1 MGAIIWDSP
10 AIELEDV
17 PTLQELLVVADDGLL
32 LRELVD
38 LQTTYPRLCGVKDRR
53 DINEMKELYAH
64 ALARMR
70 GLESLGASDGRGP
83 IVVFPQYTYKV
94 LFDCGAIVP
103 RLGAS
108 AIRLEEFDSTCE
120 MLRSGRAKLPD
131 YFVCAVGEILHWT
144 PWRVAMGH
152 RVWMAGD
159 FSRRERY
166 RVLADAV
173 RALTLFGGDPESQ
186 EMAVA
191 ADIDEVDEESDEL
204 FGGLAHNWTEYP
216 TSHFCRP
223 DAHSLG
229 LEASTD
235 DYDTEYAAHLRSQAY
250 VLKDRA
256 DKDLA
261 DRIEHLACLLKR
273 GYGVTR

>member
-17 PTLQELLVVADDGLL
+17 PTLQELLVVAGDGLL

-53 DINEMKELYAH
+53 DINEMEELYAH

-70 GLESLGASDGRGP
+70 GLESLGASDGRGS

-103 RLGAS
+103 WLGAS
-108 AIRLEEFDSTCE
+108 AIRLEEFESTCE
-120 MLRSGRAKLPD
+120 MLRSGRTKLPD
-131 YFVCAVGEILHWT
+131 YFACAVGEIPHWT

-166 RVLADAV
+166 CMPA
-173 RALTLFGGDPESQ
+173 Q
-186 EMAVA
+186 K
-191 ADIDEVDEESDEL
+191 
-204 FGGLAHNWTEYP
+204 GLRTYAITR
-216 TSHFCRP
+216 RP
-223 DAHSLG
+223 GAK
-229 LEASTD
+229 A
-235 DYDTEYAAHLRSQAY
+235 
-250 VLKDRA
+250 
-256 DKDLA
+256 
-261 DRIEHLACLLKR
+261 
-273 GYGVTR
+273 

>member
-1 MGAIIWDSP
+1 MGKTIWDSP
-10 AIELEDV
+10 AIELGDV
-17 PTLQELLVVADDGLL
+17 PTLRELLTVADDELL
-32 LRELVD
+32 LSELVD
-38 LQTTYPRLCGVKDRR
+38 LQTTYLQPCGVKGKR
-53 DINEMKELYAH
+53 DVNEMKDFYAR

-70 GLESLGASDGRGP
+70 GLESLDASDGRGP
-83 IVVFPQYTYKV
+83 IVVFPQYAYKV

-108 AIRLEEFDSTCE
+108 AIRLQEFESTCA
-120 MLRSGRAKLPD
+120 MLRSGRTRLPD
-131 YFVCAVGEILHWT
+131 YYACAVGEILHWT

-173 RALTLFGGDPESQ
+173 LALTLFGGDPESQ
-186 EMAVA
+186 EMAVD
-191 ADIDEVDEESDEL
+191 ADIGEVDEESEEL
-204 FGGLAHNWTEYP
+204 FGGLAHSWTEYP
-216 TSHFCRP
+216 TTHFCRP
-223 DAHSLG
+223 DAYSLG
-229 LEASTD
+229 LEGSTN
-235 DYDTEYAAHLRSQAY
+235 DYYAEYAAHLRSQAY

-273 GYGVTR
+273 GYEPRR